1 MNRKKILDLRVLIPF
16 IVFVIALAGLGIDWR
31 ELPQVPGQVWHYLQL
46 MFSSPDW
53 EKFPRALAEMWR
65 SIAMAWIGSLICVVV
80 SVPLGFLAAYG
91 VGPLWLRNAL
101 KTVFAVIRAFPEVV
115 IAIILLTVTGLTPF
129 TGALALGISG
139 IGQQAKWT
147 YETVESVKTGAPE
160 AIRAVGGTTATVVRW
175 GLWPAC
181 LPAILSFAL
190 YRFEISIRTSAVLGI
205 VGAGGIGSM
214 LANYT
219 NYREWSVV
227 GMLLIVMVGITMII
241 DAISGRL
248 RRAIMQQA

>member
-1 MNRKKILDLRVLIPF
+1 MIFKALDLRKLVPAVLL
-16 IVFVIALAGLGIDWR
+16 VLALMTLGIEWR
-31 ELPQVPGQVWHYLQL
+31 ALPEVPGQVWHYLQL

-53 EKFPRALAEMWR
+53 SRLPRAVAEMWR
-65 SIAMAWIGSLICVVV
+65 SIAMAWIGSLICVIV
-80 SVPLGFLAAYG
+80 SIPLGFLAAFG
-91 VGPLWLRNAL
+91 VGPLWLRQAL
-101 KTVFAVIRAFPEVV
+101 KVLFAVIRAFPEVV

-147 YETVESVKTGAPE
+147 YEIVESAKTTAPE
-160 AIRAVGGTTATVVRW
+160 AIRAAGGTTPTIVRW

-181 LPAILSFAL
+181 VPAILSFAL

-219 NYREWSVV
+219 NYRAWDTV
-227 GMLLIVMVGITMII
+227 GVLLIVMVGITMII

-248 RRAIMQQA
+248 RRAIMRQA

>member
-1 MNRKKILDLRVLIPF
+1 
-16 IVFVIALAGLGIDWR
+16 
-31 ELPQVPGQVWHYLQL
+31 
-46 MFSSPDW
+46 
-53 EKFPRALAEMWR
+53 
-65 SIAMAWIGSLICVVV
+65 GSLICVVV
-80 SVPLGFLAAYG
+80 SIPLRFLAGFG
-91 VGPLWLRNAL
+91 VGPLCLRNKL
-101 KTVFAVIRAFPEVV
+101 KIFFAVIRAFAEVV

-147 YETVESVKTGAPE
+147 YETVESARTGAPE

-175 GLWPAC
+175 GVWPAC
-181 LPAILSFAL
+181 VPALLSFAL

-219 NYREWSVV
+219 NYRQWEVV

-248 RRAIMQQA
+248 RRSLMQQA

>member
-80 SVPLGFLAAYG
+80 SSPAGISCRLRRWLGVAAQCTKDCVCRYS
-91 VGPLWLRNAL
+91 R
-101 KTVFAVIRAFPEVV
+101 IPEVV